1 MVGLHR
7 TYLQPNGTKLDVANR
22 RMTLGQV
29 RGGAIR
35 LGEAS
40 GKLIVCEGLEDGLTL
55 HEGLGIPVWVA
66 CGAAFM
72 RHMVIPATVR
82 TLLIA
87 ADNDA
92 AGESAPPRAA
102 DAPTNGG
109 RALRLMRPNSAFNEL
124 NNQIQNIP
132 QLNKP
137 HKPTETTT

>member
-1 MVGLHR
+1 MRGPCPVLIASIDGPDGSMVGLHR
-7 TYLQPNGTKLDVANR
+7 TYLQPNGTKLDVANP

-72 RHMVIPATVR
+72 RHMVIPETVR
-82 TLLIA
+82 TLIIA

-92 AGESAPPRAA
+92 AGESDRKS
-102 DAPTNGG
+102 T
-109 RALRLMRPNSAFNEL
+109 RLNSS
-124 NNQIQNIP
+124 
-132 QLNKP
+132 
-137 HKPTETTT
+137 H